1 MKRKNKRRR
10 RRKYNQK
17 GNWKEIHL
25 KKKIIYSTIFSY
37 SKKEKKKKKE
47 IANKIPTKVNLTRKQ
62 TEANRF

>member
-25 KKKIIYSTIFSY
+25 KKKNHI
-37 SKKEKKKKKE
+37 
-47 IANKIPTKVNLTRKQ
+47 
-62 TEANRF
+62 